1 MATIKLPEQ
10 LPSPA
15 QDSETLRKA
24 LDGFMHDGK
33 AVIKVLCHRNA
44 TQRKLIRKTYQELY
58 NQDLIDTLQSTIS
71 HNFGKAV
78 VWWTYG
84 PSERDARMLKNV
96 LSSKEIGTKEQLQVI
111 VEISC
116 ASSPHH
122 LLAVRK
128 WYCSLYHCSLEEDI
142 IAYAPP
148 FAIKILVALVSSFRY
163 DGEVVDLNLANE
175 EASML
180 QEAVALKRFDQD
192 HVVWILSTRN
202 VFQLKATFE
211 AYYEKFG
218 NHLSEDIKD
227 FGNDLLESLIKD
239 VIACIASPEKHF
251 VEVIKAATDGW
262 GTDEDLLSRVIV
274 SRAEV
279 DLMKVREAYSDIYK
293 TSLDQLI
300 KDETSGDY
308 GAFLMALLGN

>member
-1 MATIKLPEQ
+1 MGK
-10 LPSPA
+10 
-15 QDSETLRKA
+15 LRKTKKKVHRYLLWYA
-24 LDGFMHDGK
+24 MGVMEIKEQQTIPKK
-33 AVIKVLCHRNA
+33 AM
-44 TQRKLIRKTYQELY
+44 
-58 NQDLIDTLQSTIS
+58 
-71 HNFGKAV
+71 
-78 VWWTYG
+78 VWWTYD
-84 PSERDARMLKNV
+84 PPERDARLVKNV
-96 LSSKEIGTKEQLQVI
+96 LSSKEIDTNELQVI

-122 LLAVRK
+122 LLAVRMC
-128 WYCSLYHCSLEEDI
+128 YCSHYQGSLEEDI

-148 FAIKILVALVSSFRY
+148 FVIKILVALVSSFRY

-175 EASML
+175 EASTL

-211 AYYEKFG
+211 AYYQIFRT
-218 NHLSEDIKD
+218 HLYEDIKD
-227 FGNDLLESLIKD
+227 LGNDLLESLVKD
-239 VIACIASPEKHF
+239 VIACIASPEKYF

-262 GTDEDLLSRVIV
+262 GTNEDSLSRVVV

-279 DLMKVREAYSDIYK
+279 DLMKVREAYLDIYK
-293 TSLDQLI
+293 TSLDQLV

-308 GAFLMALLGN
+308 GEFLMALLGN